1 MGVKKKLGGTEGV
14 TVTTIW
20 DRRSL
25 SNNISRERSFLEY
38 HTIEIMITYI
48 KITPKCDIKERKM
61 LNNKLNKFRYPRK
74 STTLDIRYRAE
85 IKSTIDQAKEEENY
99 LV

>member
-25 SNNISRERSFLEY
+25 SNNISREGSFLEY
-38 HTIEIMITYI
+38 HTTEITITYM
-48 KITPKCDIKERKM
+48 KITPKCDI
-61 LNNKLNKFRYPRK
+61 
-74 STTLDIRYRAE
+74 
-85 IKSTIDQAKEEENY
+85 IKQKNA
-99 LV
+99 